1 MKPELK
7 RLLKIEQGER
17 ICVIA
22 PNSDLVIIR
31 KEFEIMYGNGNNA
44 MSVLVRNAI
53 KVFAET
59 KNKDLLNYD
68 SFLSIVNNKGETK

>member
-1 MKPELK
+1 MKNKKP
-7 RLLKIEQGER
+7 KICNGER

-22 PNSDLVIIR
+22 PNADLIVIR
-31 KEFEIMYGNGNNA
+31 KEFEKMYGNGNNA

-68 SFLSIVNNKGETK
+68 SFLSIVVNNNKGEI